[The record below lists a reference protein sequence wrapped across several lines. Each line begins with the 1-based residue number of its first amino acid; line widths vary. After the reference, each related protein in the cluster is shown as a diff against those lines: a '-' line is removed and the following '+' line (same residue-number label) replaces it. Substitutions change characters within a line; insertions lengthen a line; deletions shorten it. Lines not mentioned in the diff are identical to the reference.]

1 MIVEKRGESKEFEG
15 VWMYLGEKLERERER
30 ERERGERESAHKF
43 FFWQN
48 EGSRSSYS

>member
-15 VWMYLGEKLERERER
+15 VWMYLGEKFER

>member
-30 ERERGERESAHKF
+30 ERRERISP
-43 FFWQN
+43 
-48 EGSRSSYS
+48 